1 MTRAAAG
8 VRVRHVVIT
17 RLNLALDFA
26 AGRERLDARWL
37 EARLAPFERF
47 CHPSMRVQRAPHDWL
62 VLVDADTPAA
72 IRARLDAL
80 PGFATLALA
89 QPHTAQALGAALPA
103 HVDLQGTTHLITTR
117 LDSDDALGDRYL
129 EIVQRHA
136 RPVSVPEF
144 LNVPVG
150 YRTHVGRHF
159 ACVDPANAFLSLVE
173 PLHGGVP
180 ARTAYCVAH
189 PLAATVA
196 PVRQLWTRPL
206 WLQVIHEDNE
216 VSALT
221 GIRRPWGGVP
231 HHFRGQPRS
240 ARATA
245 REGARDLVRSA
256 GYARRA
262 LATASRGGGSR

>member
-1 MTRAAAG
+1 MTPAVPA

-37 EARLAPFERF
+37 EARLVPFERF

-62 VLVDADTPAA
+62 VLVDADTPTA

-80 PGFATLALA
+80 PGFATVALA

-103 HVDLQGTTHLITTR
+103 HIDLQGVTHLITTR

-129 EIVQRHA
+129 EILRRHA
-136 RPVSVPEF
+136 RPVSASEF

-150 YRTHVGRHF
+150 YRTHAGRHF
-159 ACVDPANAFLSLVE
+159 ACVDLANPFLSYVE
-173 PLHGGVP
+173 ALRPEIP
-180 ARTAYCVAH
+180 AATAYCVAH
-189 PLAATVA
+189 PRAATVA

-221 GIRRPWGGVP
+221 GLRRPWGGVP
-231 HHFRGQPRS
+231 HHFRAQPGA

-245 REGARDLVRSA
+245 RHGVRDLLRSA

>member
-1 MTRAAAG
+1 MRAAAG

-26 AGRERLDARWL
+26 AGRERLDVRWL

-47 CHPSMRVQRAPHDWL
+47 CHPSMRAQRAPHDWL

-80 PGFATLALA
+80 PGFATVALA

-103 HVDLQGTTHLITTR
+103 HVDLQGATHLITTR

-129 EIVQRHA
+129 EILQRHA

-150 YRTHVGRHF
+150 YRTHAGRHF

-231 HHFRGQPRS
+231 HHFRAQPRS

-245 REGARDLVRSA
+245 RDGARDLVRSA

-262 LATASRGGGSR
+262 LATASRGGESR